1 MGDGLFTDTLP
12 IEEAIALWLDG
23 GMTYEEELQL
33 MGTISQDSILSAV
46 MDSLDN
52 VDSAYEDMVESGFD
66 LPPELVFDFDLP
78 TIEQVG
84 IFDEVLK
91 PSEVIDSELPNDY
104 ASGYEYPLEEECEE
118 VNDNSI
124 CEGDSESVNLL
135 QTDWDSLIL

>member
-66 LPPELVFDFDLP
+66 LPSELVFDFDLP

-84 IFDEVLK
+84 MFDDVLK
-91 PSEVIDSELPNDY
+91 PSEVIDSELANDY
-104 ASGYEYPLEEECEE
+104 ATGYEYPLEEECEE

-124 CEGDSESVNLL
+124 CEEDSESVNLS